1 MSRKRIYRSDLF
13 SPEKLTS
20 TDALERA
27 LQELQSI
34 LTKDNFSH
42 IFQELVDNEN
52 PNTVLLVLSCK
63 STSSSYLMYI
73 RFLHL
78 HSIE

>member
-13 SPEKLTS
+13 SSEKLTS
-20 TDALERA
+20 TDALDRA

-34 LTKDNFSH
+34 LTKDNFNY
-42 IFQELVDNEN
+42 IFQELVDYEN

-63 STSSSYLMYI
+63 STSSSYLIVYQTLI
-73 RFLHL
+73 SSQH
-78 HSIE
+78 